1 MWMERGKLSHCLND
15 QKNFALIPQ
24 QQEELSDDEKFE
36 TQTVFA
42 SEREGYCV
50 IFLIF
55 LVTRHIFF
63 PQGRS

>member
-1 MWMERGKLSHCLND
+1 MERGKLSHCLNH
-15 QKNFALIPQ
+15 QENFALIPHY
-24 QQEELSDDEKFE
+24 QEELLDDEKFE

-55 LVTRHIFF
+55 LVPRHIFL
-63 PQGRS
+63 PQGGS